1 MAQNTED
8 MSIRCRLSVVGCLA
22 LWKERASGRQAL
34 PSSCCVGRPT
44 TGNRQLTTTLA
55 FVLALLTGC
64 AYKHKD
70 ADLVIHNA
78 HIVTLDSADHEF
90 QAMAIKDGRVIELG
104 PENQILNEYTAKET
118 YDAAGHTVYPGFID
132 GHCHFFGYGLN
143 KQKIDLQGVKNWDE
157 ALDRTVAFAK
167 ARPNSEWILGRGWD
181 QNLWT
186 DKSFPDNTKL
196 NELFPDRPVLLQR
209 VDGHAAMVNQ
219 VALDRVGLNA
229 KSVIAGGIL
238 EVKNGKPTGLLV
250 DNAVDV
256 FQKIFDEAD
265 EPTKRQALLDAQ
277 TDCFEK
283 GLTMVCDAGLDV
295 GTIELIKKMQ
305 EEGALKIRVYAMV
318 ADKPENL
325 EHFAK
330 SGAINTDRLWVR
342 SVKVY
347 SDGALGSKG
356 ALLLKPYEQSIETD
370 TLAAEAYARLAKRKG
385 FNVSKQFIDSL
396 LQERI
401 AYFTKQIGST
411 EALEKFY
418 GKSIAEIVA
427 YFRPTVLRDQLAQR
441 VWGSCS
447 QRERDSI
454 SITLSKTPYG
464 LLLKDRTHMMEIAKW
479 CMDHDFQMATHC
491 IGDSA
496 DRFML
501 DVYAEVLKG
510 TNDKRWR
517 IEHTQCMDP
526 ADFHL
531 FADNS
536 IIPSV
541 QPTHLLSD
549 APWAIDRIGP
559 ERFKSA
565 YAWNTLRK
573 QIGIVA
579 LGTDFPVEA
588 IDPLATYYA
597 AVVRKYRDG
606 SEIVGSP
613 KEEALSPKDALLG
626 MTLWNAMAS
635 FTENDLGTIETGKRA
650 DFTVVDRD
658 LLKAD
663 EEGLRKAKVMATFV
677 NGENVSE

>member
-1 MAQNTED
+1 MDENTED
-8 MSIRCRLSVVGCLA
+8 MSGRCRLPVVGCQA
-22 LWKERASGRQAL
+22 WWKDPLRDHGHRL
-34 PSSCCVGRPT
+34 PSRCVGSPT
-44 TGNRQLTTTLA
+44 TDNRQPTTILVV
-55 FVLALLTGC
+55 VLALLTSC

-104 PENQILNEYTAKET
+104 PENQILNEYTTKET
-118 YDAAGHTVYPGFID
+118 YDAAGRTVYPGFID
-132 GHCHFFGYGLN
+132 GHCHFLGYGLN
-143 KQKIDLQGVKNWDE
+143 KQKIDLNGSKSWEE
-157 ALDRTVAFAK
+157 AVERTVAFASSHPRN
-167 ARPNSEWILGRGWD
+167 AWVIGRGWD
-181 QNLWT
+181 QNLWPV
-186 DKSFPDNTKL
+186 KEFPNNARL

-219 VALDRVGLNA
+219 AALERVGLNA
-229 KSVIAGGIL
+229 RSVIAGGIL
-238 EVKNGKPTGLLV
+238 EVRDGKPTGLLV

-256 FQKIFDEAD
+256 FQKIFNEAD
-265 EPTKRQALLDAQ
+265 EATKRQALLDAQ
-277 TDCFEK
+277 ADCFEK
-283 GLTMVCDAGLDV
+283 GLTMVCDAGLDA
-295 GTIELIKKMQ
+295 GSIELIRKMQ

-330 SGAINTDRLWVR
+330 GGAIRTDRLWVR
-342 SVKVY
+342 AVKVY
-347 SDGALGSKG
+347 GDGALGSRG
-356 ALLLKPYEQSIETD
+356 ALLKQPYAD
-370 TLAAEAYARLAKRKG
+370 
-385 FNVSKQFIDSL
+385 VDS
-396 LQERI
+396 
-401 AYFTKQIGST
+401 
-411 EALEKFY
+411 
-418 GKSIAEIVA
+418 VHH
-427 YFRPTVLRDQLAQR
+427 
-441 VWGSCS
+441 
-447 QRERDSI
+447 
-454 SITLSKTPYG
+454 G
-464 LLLKDRTHMMEIAKW
+464 LLLKDRAHMLEVANW
-479 CMDHDFQMATHC
+479 CLAHDFQMATHC

-517 IEHTQCMDP
+517 IEHAQCMDP

-559 ERFKSA
+559 ERFRSA
-565 YAWNTLRK
+565 YAWSTLRK
-573 QIGIVA
+573 QMGIVS

-597 AVVRKYRDG
+597 ATVRKYHDG
-606 SEIVGSP
+606 SEIIGSP
-613 KEEALSPKDALLG
+613 KEEALSRKEALMG
-626 MTLWNAMAS
+626 MTLWNALAT
-635 FTENDLGTIETGKRA
+635 FTEDELGSIETGKRA

-663 EEGLRKAKVMATFV
+663 DEGLRKAKVVATIV
-677 NGENVSE
+677 SGELIRR

>member
-1 MAQNTED
+1 MMKTMLLLTRITGCGLRVTSSPYINAQPISRNQQP
-8 MSIRCRLSVVGCLA
+8 G
-22 LWKERASGRQAL
+22 
-34 PSSCCVGRPT
+34 T
-44 TGNRQLTTTLA
+44 TSAIL
-55 FVLALLTGC
+55 LALLLTSC

-78 HIVTLDSADHEF
+78 HIVTLDSADHAF

-118 YDAAGHTVYPGFID
+118 YDAAGRTVYPGFID

-143 KQKIDLQGVKNWDE
+143 KQKIDLQGVKSWDE
-157 ALDRTVAFAK
+157 AIARTEAFAK
-167 ARPNSEWILGRGWD
+167 AHPDVEWILGRGWD

-186 DKSFPDNTKL
+186 DKSFPDNARL
-196 NELFPDRPVLLQR
+196 NELFPNRPVLLQR
-209 VDGHAAMVNQ
+209 VDGHAAVVNQ
-219 VALDRVGLNA
+219 AALDRVGLSA

-238 EVKNGKPTGLLV
+238 EVKDGKPTGLLV

-265 EPTKRQALLDAQ
+265 EATKRQALLDAQ

-305 EEGALKIRVYAMV
+305 DEGALKIRVYAMV

-330 SGAINTDRLWVR
+330 SGPISTDRLWVR

-356 ALLLKPYEQSIETD
+356 ALLLRPYEHSIETD
-370 TLAAEAYARLAKRKG
+370 TLAAKAYAKLSRRVMVCGTKE
-385 FNVSKQFIDSL
+385 FSDSL
-396 LQERI
+396 VDARI
-401 AYFTKQIGST
+401 AYLT
-411 EALEKFY
+411 EQGGDRAALEEFY
-418 GKSIAEIVA
+418 EKWPGARVA
-427 YFRPTVLRDQLAQR
+427 LTGLLI
-441 VWGSCS
+441 SS
-447 QRERDSI
+447 QNERDSI
-454 SITLSKTPYG
+454 AITLSKDPYG
-464 LLLKDRTHMMEIAKW
+464 LLLMDRAHMLDVAKW
-479 CMDHDFQMATHC
+479 CLDHNFQMAAHC

-517 IEHTQCMDP
+517 IEHAQCMDP

-565 YAWNTLRK
+565 YAWNTLLK
-573 QIGIVA
+573 QMGIVA

-597 AVVRKYRDG
+597 ATVRKYRDG

-613 KEEALSPKDALLG
+613 SNEALSRKDALLG
-626 MTLWNAMAS
+626 MTLWNALAS
-635 FTENDLGTIETGKRA
+635 FTENELGTIEVGKRA
-650 DFTVVDRD
+650 DLTIVDRD

-663 EEGLRKAKVMATFV
+663 EQGLRKAKVMTTIV
-677 NGENVSE
+677 NGEIVH